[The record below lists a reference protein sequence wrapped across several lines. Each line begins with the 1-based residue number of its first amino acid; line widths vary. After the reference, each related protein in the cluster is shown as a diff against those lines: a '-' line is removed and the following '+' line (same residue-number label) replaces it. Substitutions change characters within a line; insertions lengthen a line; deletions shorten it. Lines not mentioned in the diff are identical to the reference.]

1 MNKTIINL
9 FLTLI
14 FFACTKKKNTI
25 ERQFLPLEINETSGL
40 EYYNENFLTHN
51 DSGDEPVLYEFNK
64 KGQIIGEY
72 KIDNCG
78 MNDDWED
85 ITSDNENFYVANS
98 GNNYGVR
105 KNLSILILDKNKLRC
120 NGKIEFNYKNQI
132 NFESKSKHPY
142 DSEGLISVGDKL
154 IIFSKDR
161 KNLITELYEIPKKPG
176 SYEIEPFYSYNV
188 NSLITGA
195 DYSKSLELV
204 SLVGYDYADEGK
216 DPEYQYMYLI
226 KNFEL
231 DNLGKSKITKYK
243 IPIGK
248 AQIEAVKIIDK
259 STFWLTSEDEG
270 DGLPRLL
277 KFKIYN

>member
-1 MNKTIINL
+1 VNKTIINL

-248 AQIEAVKIIDK
+248 AQIEAVKIIDE